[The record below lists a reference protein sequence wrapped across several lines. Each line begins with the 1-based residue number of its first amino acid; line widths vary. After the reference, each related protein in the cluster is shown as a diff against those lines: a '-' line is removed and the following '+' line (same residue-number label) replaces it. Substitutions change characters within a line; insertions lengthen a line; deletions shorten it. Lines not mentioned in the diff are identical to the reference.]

1 MAASSFSN
9 IIKKK
14 QKDWDCPELMT
25 RATSDSGKKLPFS
38 SPLLNWCTYGGIPR
52 SCYTEFFG
60 APGGGKSTTSIDI
73 CKNAIQVFRK
83 EYADQI
89 KEYQDKVSSGKKE
102 YQGPLEDLQ
111 ELGPKKILYVDL
123 ENSFDVKW
131 AVTLGIDK
139 DDIVSED
146 NVFNIMSV
154 PNVAA
159 EDVLQT
165 VIDLIQTDEVGLVV
179 IDSIPSLVPRQMLE
193 KQMGERT
200 VAALAGC
207 LNVFFVKAVPLLKKY
222 NCTLLA
228 INQIRD
234 NMDNPYVTKTP
245 GGNAPKFYAS
255 LRMEFRI
262 GNPVDVFGNEL
273 PKNTEDP
280 SGYIIKAKLV
290 KQKSAPSDRK
300 MGTYFLMFDG
310 GIREDF
316 DYAKLAVNKYQFIRK
331 QGGWFTI
338 CDPYTGEVLEDT
350 EGKIVKVHGMNKVYD
365 YLKEN
370 SEYYNKIKRYITE
383 DLNGQDHLVDVN
395 SKDDPEL
402 ESFSVE
408 A

>member
-1 MAASSFSN
+1 MAANSFAS
-9 IIKKK
+9 IIRKK

-52 SCYTEFFG
+52 DCYTEFFG

-73 CKNAIQVFRK
+73 CKNAIQVFRN
-83 EYADQI
+83 
-89 KEYQDKVSSGKKE
+89 EYQDKVKEYQEKIASGKKE
-102 YQGPLEDLQ
+102 FQGPLEDL
-111 ELGPKKILYVDL
+111 EEYGPKKILYVDL

-131 AVTLGIDK
+131 AVTLGINK
-139 DDIVSED
+139 EDIISD
-146 NVFNIMSV
+146 NNVFNIMST

-165 VIDLIQTDEVGLVV
+165 VMDLIETGEVGLVV

-207 LNVFFVKAVPLLKKY
+207 LNVFFVKVIPLLKKY

-280 SGYIIKAKLV
+280 SGYIINAKLV

-383 DLNGQDHLVDVN
+383 DLNGQDHLIDVN
-395 SKDDPEL
+395 SSDPEL
-402 ESFSVE
+402 ESYSVE
-408 A
+408 

>member
-383 DLNGQDHLVDVN
+383 DLNGQDHLIDVN
-395 SKDDPEL
+395 SSDPEL
-402 ESFSVE
+402 ESYSVE
-408 A
+408 

>member
-83 EYADQI
+83 EYEDQL

-139 DDIVSED
+139 EDIVSED

-280 SGYIIKAKLV
+280 SGYIINAKLV

-338 CDPYTGEVLEDT
+338 CDPYTGEVLEDSD
-350 EGKIVKVHGMNKVYD
+350 GKIVKVHGMNKVYD
-365 YLKEN
+365 YLKE
-370 SEYYNKIKRYITE
+370 SPEYYSRIKRYITE
-383 DLNGQDHLVDVN
+383 DLNGQDHLIDVN
-395 SKDDPEL
+395 SSDPEL
-402 ESFSVE
+402 ESYTVE
-408 A
+408 

>member
-1 MAASSFSN
+1 MTSVGSFAS
-9 IIKKK
+9 IIKRK

-25 RATSDSGKKLPFS
+25 RAVSGTGKKLPFS

-52 SCYTEFFG
+52 DCYSEFFG
-60 APGGGKSTTSIDI
+60 APGGGKSTTSIDV
-73 CKNAIQVFRK
+73 CKNAIDIFK
-83 EYADQI
+83 LEYSSELQRLRDL
-89 KEYQDKVSSGKKE
+89 VSSGKKE
-102 YQGPLEDLQ
+102 FQGPMEDL
-111 ELGPKKILYVDL
+111 EECGPKKVLYVDL
-123 ENSFDVKW
+123 ENSFDAKW
-131 AVTLGIDK
+131 AQTLGIDRE
-139 DDIVSED
+139 DIVSGSGTFS
-146 NVFNIMSV
+146 VMSV

-165 VIDLIQTDEVGLVV
+165 VLDLVQTDEVGLVV

-207 LNVFFVKAVPLLKKY
+207 LNVFFVKAIPLLKKY

-228 INQIRD
+228 INQVRD

-280 SGYIIKAKLV
+280 AGYIINAKLV

-316 DYAKLAVNKYQFIRK
+316 DYAKLAVNKYQIIRK
-331 QGGWFTI
+331 QGAWFTM
-338 CDPYTGEVLEDT
+338 CNPYTGEVLEN
-350 EGKIVKVHGMNKVYD
+350 ESGNVVKVHGMNRVYD
-365 YLKEN
+365 FLHEN
-370 SEYYNKIKRYITE
+370 AEYYELIKKYVVE
-383 DLNGQDHLVDVN
+383 DLSSQDHLVSVN
-395 SKDDPEL
+395 G
-402 ESFSVE
+402 
-408 A
+408 

>member
-1 MAASSFSN
+1 MPANSFAN
-9 IIKKK
+9 IIKRK
-14 QKDWDCPELMT
+14 QKEWDCPELMT
-25 RATSDSGKKLPFS
+25 RATADSGKKLPFS

-52 SCYTEFFG
+52 DCYTEFFG

-73 CKNAIQVFRK
+73 CKNAINVFR
-83 EYADQI
+83 A
-89 KEYQDKVSSGKKE
+89 EYQSLLEQYQQNIANGKKE
-102 YQGPLEDLQ
+102 YQGPLEDLKDA
-111 ELGPKKILYVDL
+111 GPRKILYVDL

-139 DDIVSED
+139 DDITSD
-146 NVFNIMSV
+146 NNVFNIMST

-165 VIDLIQTDEVGLVV
+165 VLDIIQTDEVGLVV

-207 LNVFFVKAVPLLKKY
+207 LNVFFVKAIPLLKKY
-222 NCTLLA
+222 HCTLLA

-262 GNPVDVFGNEL
+262 GNPVDMFGNEL

-280 SGYIIKAKLV
+280 SGYIINAKLV

-331 QGGWFTI
+331 QGGWFTM
-338 CDPYTGEVLEDT
+338 CNPYTGEVLEA
-350 EGKIVKVHGMNKVYD
+350 ESGSPVKVHGMNKVYD

-370 SEYYNKIKRYITE
+370 PTYYELIKRYVTE
-383 DLNGQDHLVDVN
+383 DLNGQDHLIDVN
-395 SKDDPEL
+395 SSSSD
-402 ESFSVE
+402 VE
-408 A
+408 TYEIV

>member
-83 EYADQI
+83 EYEDQI

-222 NCTLLA
+222 NCTMLA

-255 LRMEFRI
+255 LRMEFKI

-280 SGYIIKAKLV
+280 SGYIINAKLV

-383 DLNGQDHLVDVN
+383 DLNGQDHLIDVN
-395 SKDDPEL
+395 SSDPEL
-402 ESFSVE
+402 ESYSVE
-408 A
+408 

>member
-1 MAASSFSN
+1 MAANSFAN

-52 SCYTEFFG
+52 DCYTEFFG

-73 CKNAIQVFRK
+73 CKNAIQVFRN
-83 EYADQI
+83 
-89 KEYQDKVSSGKKE
+89 EYQDKVKEYQEKISSGKKE
-102 YQGPLEDLQ
+102 FQGPLEDL
-111 ELGPKKILYVDL
+111 EEYGPKKILYVDL

-131 AVTLGIDK
+131 AVTLGINK
-139 DDIVSED
+139 DDIVSD
-146 NVFNIMSV
+146 NNVFNIMST

-165 VIDLIQTDEVGLVV
+165 IMDLIETGEVGLVV

-193 KQMGERT
+193 KQIGERT

-207 LNVFFVKAVPLLKKY
+207 LNVFFVKVIPLLKKY
-222 NCTLLA
+222 SCTLLA

-262 GNPVDVFGNEL
+262 GNPVDMFGNEL

-280 SGYIIKAKLV
+280 SGYIINAKLV

-370 SEYYNKIKRYITE
+370 SEYYNKIKKYVIE
-383 DLNGQDHLVDVN
+383 DLNGQDHLIDVN
-395 SKDDPEL
+395 SSDPEL
-402 ESFSVE
+402 ESYTIE
-408 A
+408 

>member
-83 EYADQI
+83 EYEDQI

-280 SGYIIKAKLV
+280 SGYIINAKLV

-383 DLNGQDHLVDVN
+383 DLNGQDHLIDVN
-395 SKDDPEL
+395 SSDPEL
-402 ESFSVE
+402 ESYSVE
-408 A
+408 

>member
-1 MAASSFSN
+1 MAANSFAN

-52 SCYTEFFG
+52 DCYTEFFG

-73 CKNAIQVFRK
+73 CKNAIQVFRN
-83 EYADQI
+83 
-89 KEYQDKVSSGKKE
+89 EYQDKVKEYQEKISSGKKE
-102 YQGPLEDLQ
+102 FQGPLEDL
-111 ELGPKKILYVDL
+111 EEYGPKKILYVDL

-131 AVTLGIDK
+131 AVTLGINK
-139 DDIVSED
+139 DDIVSD
-146 NVFNIMSV
+146 NNVFNIMST

-165 VIDLIQTDEVGLVV
+165 IMDLIETGEVGLVV

-193 KQMGERT
+193 KQIGERT

-207 LNVFFVKAVPLLKKY
+207 LNVFFVKVIPLLKKY
-222 NCTLLA
+222 SCTLLA

-262 GNPVDVFGNEL
+262 GNRCRMDSCQLG
-273 PKNTEDP
+273 
-280 SGYIIKAKLV
+280 
-290 KQKSAPSDRK
+290 
-300 MGTYFLMFDG
+300 
-310 GIREDF
+310 
-316 DYAKLAVNKYQFIRK
+316 
-331 QGGWFTI
+331 
-338 CDPYTGEVLEDT
+338 
-350 EGKIVKVHGMNKVYD
+350 
-365 YLKEN
+365 
-370 SEYYNKIKRYITE
+370 
-383 DLNGQDHLVDVN
+383 
-395 SKDDPEL
+395 
-402 ESFSVE
+402 
-408 A
+408 

>member
-1 MAASSFSN
+1 MGANSFAN

-25 RATSDSGKKLPFS
+25 RVTSNSGQKLPFS

-52 SCYTEFFG
+52 DCYTEFFG

-73 CKNAIQVFRK
+73 CKNAIIQFK
-83 EYADQI
+83 QEYSNKVQ
-89 KEYQDKVSSGKKE
+89 EYQDKVSSGKKE
-102 YQGPLEDLQ
+102 FEGLLEDLKDI
-111 ELGPKKILYVDL
+111 GPKKILYVDL

-131 AVTLGIDK
+131 AITLGIDK
-139 DDIVSED
+139 EDIVSE
-146 NVFNIMSV
+146 NSVLNIMSI
-154 PNVAA
+154 PNIAA

-165 VIDLIQTDEVGLVV
+165 ILDIIQTDEVGLVI

-207 LNVFFVKAVPLLKKY
+207 LNVFFVKVIPLLKKY
-222 NCTLLA
+222 HCTLLA

-280 SGYIIKAKLV
+280 AGYIINAKLV

-338 CDPYTGEVLEDT
+338 CDPYTGEILENESGT
-350 EGKIVKVHGMNKVYD
+350 VVKVHGMNRVYD

-370 SEYYNKIKRYITE
+370 IEYYEMIKKYITE
-383 DLNGQDHLVDVN
+383 DLNGEDHLVDVN
-395 SKDDPEL
+395 
-402 ESFSVE
+402 FSE
-408 A
+408 EPHLC